1 MWPGINPAILTTT
14 KVIDCRPATR
24 PERRQRTRPDASRTA
39 CSEDRQRLAAGGLL
53 VGHERGRSGAKAG
66 AREKAWSRERTPT
79 SHLLAIFTQGE
90 YVRDTCCIRDKPR
103 AASRLHRSAP
113 PARRVPPP
121 GAVRCLRTS
130 ERPNNRTR
138 EHIPTVET
146 TQTTERTTTRT
157 TEGPTQHP
165 SEHQNARRQG
175 QHVLLCITPYKRGN
189 TWTTTRPP

>member
-79 SHLLAIFTQGE
+79 SHLLAVFTQGE

-113 PARRVPPP
+113 PARRVPPARRSP
-121 GAVRCLRTS
+121 MFANERTPEQPNTRTHS
-130 ERPNNRTR
+130 HGQNQPNDRANHHPNNRTTNPPPER
-138 EHIPTVET
+138 TPER
-146 TQTTERTTTRT
+146 TQTRPACATVYYTVQTR
-157 TEGPTQHP
+157 
-165 SEHQNARRQG
+165 
-175 QHVLLCITPYKRGN
+175 
-189 TWTTTRPP
+189 